1 VARFS
6 SFVRRAAR
14 LPGVP
19 QARHVTE
26 RAVAPYLRADLHSLH
41 SDLVDALERIGRIEQ
56 RLDAIDEH
64 MPAVLNAIVSTKG
77 NARLTQR
84 EMTALRAEIAE
95 LRAATAALDAAV
107 EPPVA
112 EHA

>member
-1 VARFS
+1 
-6 SFVRRAAR
+6 
-14 LPGVP
+14 
-19 QARHVTE
+19 
-26 RAVAPYLRADLHSLH
+26 
-41 SDLVDALERIGRIEQ
+41 
-56 RLDAIDEH
+56 
-64 MPAVLNAIVSTKG
+64 VSTNG

-112 EHA
+112 EPA